1 MKVLKLEQNL
11 QPPAQALILK
21 SFPFDKPEPESR
33 IFFFFLAAWLFFYFW
48 DKNKRHLVLT
58 ADNESY

>member
-1 MKVLKLEQNL
+1 MKVLKLKQNL

-21 SFPFDKPEPESR
+21 SFLFNKSEPESR
-33 IFFFFLAAWLFFYFW
+33 IFFFLWLAFFL
-48 DKNKRHLVLT
+48 DKNKCHLVLT

>member
-21 SFPFDKPEPESR
+21 SFPFDKSEPESR
-33 IFFFFLAAWLFFYFW
+33 IFFFFLWLGFFYFW
-48 DKNKRHLVLT
+48 DKNKCHLVLT

>member
-21 SFPFDKPEPESR
+21 SFPFDKSEPKSR
-33 IFFFFLAAWLFFYFW
+33 IFFSLLIGFFYFW
-48 DKNKRHLVLT
+48 DKNKCHLVLT